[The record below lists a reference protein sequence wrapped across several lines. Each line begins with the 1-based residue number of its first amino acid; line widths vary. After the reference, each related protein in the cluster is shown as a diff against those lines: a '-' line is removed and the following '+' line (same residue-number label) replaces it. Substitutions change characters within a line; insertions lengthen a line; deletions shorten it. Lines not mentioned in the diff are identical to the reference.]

1 MIDEEPTA
9 ELTPEQLTL
18 VAEAL
23 SEVRFLAAEESPR
36 GVTTSSSSAHS
47 STIPPDVWVRISAS
61 LEAES
66 AAGQPRLASVTT
78 LRSRRRWLPGV
89 AAAAVAVIA
98 VGVGAAMMR
107 PAAVTVADAP
117 AAAPVPATNI
127 PADARKSAAP
137 ADAAAMSAEVLA
149 NPMVGGTAP
158 TTRSMIMPTRMLM
171 SSGTQYTST
180 QLDTQIDGLL
190 SQVGA
195 STPELM
201 SAMPTP
207 AAVTTVGTTGF
218 TADLN
223 ALRDC
228 ITGIMH
234 SHSASALIVDRATF
248 DGGDAGIVIVPQAQQ
263 IDVWIVGPECSS
275 TAPRVLRHLLHAW
288 SHAGTR

>member
-1 MIDEEPTA
+1 MIDEDPAA
-9 ELTPEQLTL
+9 ELTPEQMALLT
-18 VAEAL
+18 EAL
-23 SEVRFLAAEESPR
+23 AEVRFLASDESPS
-36 GVTTSSSSAHS
+36 GVSSPSSN
-47 STIPPDVWVRISAS
+47 IPPDVWMRISAC

-66 AAGQPRLASVTT
+66 ATRHPRLASVTQ
-78 LRSRRRWLPGV
+78 LRPRRRWLPAI

-98 VGVGAAMMR
+98 VGVGATVIR

-117 AAAPVPATNI
+117 AAAPVPATNVS
-127 PADARKSAAP
+127 ADARKSAAP
-137 ADAAAMSAEVLA
+137 ADAAALSAQVSA
-149 NPMVGGTAP
+149 TPMVGGAAP

-195 STPELM
+195 TTPELI

-207 AAVTTVGTTGF
+207 DAVTTVGTTGF
-218 TADLN
+218 TADLT

-248 DGGDAGIVIVPQAQQ
+248 DGGDAGIVIVPEAAQ
-263 IDVWIVGPECSS
+263 IDVWVVRPEC
-275 TAPRVLRHLLHAW
+275 TATSPNVVRHVLHAW
-288 SHAGTR
+288 ASHNN

>member
-1 MIDEEPTA
+1 MIDEDPAA
-9 ELTPEQLTL
+9 ELTPEQLALLT
-18 VAEAL
+18 EAL
-23 SEVRFLAAEESPR
+23 AEVRFLAADESPS
-36 GVTTSSSSAHS
+36 GVSSPSSN
-47 STIPPDVWVRISAS
+47 IPPDVWMRISAS

-66 AAGQPRLASVTT
+66 ATRHPRLASVTQ
-78 LRSRRRWLPGV
+78 LRPRRRWLPAI

-98 VGVGAAMMR
+98 VGVGATVMR

-117 AAAPVPATNI
+117 AAAPVPATNVS
-127 PADARKSAAP
+127 ADARKSAAP
-137 ADAAAMSAEVLA
+137 ADAATLSAQVA
-149 NPMVGGTAP
+149 ATPMVGGAAP

-195 STPELM
+195 TTPELI

-207 AAVTTVGTTGF
+207 DAVTTVGTTGF
-218 TADLN
+218 TADLT

-248 DGGDAGIVIVPQAQQ
+248 DGGDAGIVIVPEAAQ
-263 IDVWIVGPECSS
+263 IDVWVVRPEC
-275 TAPRVLRHLLHAW
+275 TATSPNVVRHVLHAW
-288 SHAGTR
+288 ASHNN

>member
-9 ELTPEQLTL
+9 ELTPEQRML
-18 VAEAL
+18 VSEAL
-23 SEVRFLAAEESPR
+23 AEVHFLAADDSPNA
-36 GVTTSSSSAHS
+36 VTSPS
-47 STIPPDVWVRISAS
+47 STIPPDVWARISSS

-66 AAGQPRLASVTT
+66 ATRQPRLATVTP
-78 LRSRRRWLPGV
+78 LRPRRRWLPGV

-98 VGVGAAMMR
+98 VGVGATVMR

-117 AAAPVPATNI
+117 AAAPVPATNS

-137 ADAAAMSAEVLA
+137 ADAAAMSADVSA
-149 NPMVGGTAP
+149 DVSATPMVGGAAP

-190 SQVGA
+190 NQVGA
-195 STPELM
+195 TTPELM
-201 SAMPTP
+201 SAIPTP

-275 TAPRVLRHLLHAW
+275 SAPRVLRHLLHAW
-288 SHAGTR
+288 ASNNN